1 MCSHCSVKQ
10 DIVQWSQ
17 ALIFWSSAKNDK
29 EQRLNLEQAVVKSG
43 EYLVQ
48 RGSHATSGVQ
58 ARCIRVIDRMD
69 QRVNCSKG
77 KGDQRPEEGA
87 GGQDLSGGG
96 QPGRQSGIS
105 DQWPTR
111 RLAWPAALSD
121 DTHRCSNTAATL
133 GKAWLLVRP
142 GHYTCS
148 QMLLLSKSCIR

>member
-1 MCSHCSVKQ
+1 M
-10 DIVQWSQ
+10 
-17 ALIFWSSAKNDK
+17 
-29 EQRLNLEQAVVKSG
+29 
-43 EYLVQ
+43 Q
-48 RGSHATSGVQ
+48 RGNHATSGLQ
-58 ARCIRVIDRMD
+58 ARCIRVIDTMD
-69 QRVNCSKG
+69 QRVNCSEG
-77 KGDQRPEEGA
+77 QGDQRPEEGA
-87 GGQDLSGGG
+87 GGEDLSEGG

-121 DTHRCSNTAATL
+121 DTHRCSNTTATL